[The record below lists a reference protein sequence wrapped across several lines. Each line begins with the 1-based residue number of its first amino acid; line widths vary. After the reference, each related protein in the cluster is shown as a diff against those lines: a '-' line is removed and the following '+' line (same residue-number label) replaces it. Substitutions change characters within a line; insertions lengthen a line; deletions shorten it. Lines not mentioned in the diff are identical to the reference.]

1 MDDVINTLEDPIDIL
16 LGKDEN
22 HGLDQ
27 LVELN
32 SENLPP
38 PNSGMI
44 VDHTSNFTELKLPN
58 TLNKETTPLL
68 TKRIIRSD

>member
-1 MDDVINTLEDPIDIL
+1 MLEEPTYIIF
-16 LGKDEN
+16 GKDKN
-22 HGLDQ
+22 LGLDVNPGLDQ
-27 LVELN
+27 FIAVD